1 MNVGIIQARTGSSRL
16 PGKIMMKTEGKTMLE
31 HMIERVSKSKK
42 LDKIV
47 IATTTKE
54 NDDVIVSLAKQLKI
68 DYFRG
73 SEDDVLDRYYK
84 ASKQFDAD
92 VVVRLCSDSP
102 LLDGKIIDDV
112 VEEYLSSD
120 YDFVGN
126 LSPSPR
132 TFPDGLGVEVFSSEL
147 LADAHEN
154 AKKPSEREHV
164 TFYMWMQPQKF
175 KIHRVDYKND
185 SSKYRFNLDYV
196 EDYNFLTKIFENFYQ
211 KDKNFNL
218 DEVIQWLEEN
228 PEIFKINNMIQP
240 NQGWEKSFK
249 EDKNQGYE

>member
-112 VEEYLSSD
+112 VEEYERLKKLKVEFLMGPVPQ
-120 YDFVGN
+120 DFGFQTIFDDTCGN
-126 LSPSPR
+126 LIA
-132 TFPDGLGVEVFSSEL
+132 LVELNS
-147 LADAHEN
+147 
-154 AKKPSEREHV
+154 
-164 TFYMWMQPQKF
+164 Q
-175 KIHRVDYKND
+175 
-185 SSKYRFNLDYV
+185 
-196 EDYNFLTKIFENFYQ
+196 
-211 KDKNFNL
+211 
-218 DEVIQWLEEN
+218 
-228 PEIFKINNMIQP
+228 
-240 NQGWEKSFK
+240 
-249 EDKNQGYE
+249 

>member
-1 MNVGIIQARTGSSRL
+1 MNVGIIQARTGSTRL
-16 PGKIMMKTEGKTMLE
+16 PGKIMKAEGKTMLE

-47 IATTTKE
+47 IATTTKKT
-54 NDDVIVSLAKQLKI
+54 DDVIVSLAKKLKI

-73 SEDDVLDRYYK
+73 SEDDVLDRYYN
-84 ASKQFDAD
+84 ASKAFNAD

-102 LLDGKIIDDV
+102 LLDGRIIDNV
-112 VEEYLSSD
+112 VEEYLSGD

-132 TFPDGLGVEVFSSEL
+132 TFPDGLSVEVFSSEL
-147 LADAHEN
+147 LNVAQKN

-164 TFYMWMQPQKF
+164 TFYMWMHPKKF
-175 KIHRVDYKND
+175 KIHRVDHKTD
-185 SSKYRFNLDYV
+185 LSKYRFNLDYS
-196 EDYNFLTKIFENFYQ
+196 EDYTFLTKIFENFYS
-211 KDKNFNL
+211 KNNYFAL
-218 DEVIQWLEEN
+218 DDVIEWLETN
-228 PEIFKINNMIQP
+228 PEIFKINNMIRP

-249 EDKNQGYE
+249 EDKNQGFE

>member
-1 MNVGIIQARTGSSRL
+1 MNIAIIQARTGSNRL
-16 PGKIMMKTEGKTMLE
+16 PGKIMMEIEGKTMLE

-47 IATTTKE
+47 IATTIKK
-54 NDDVIVSLAKQLKI
+54 NDDVIVSLAKKLNI

-73 SEDDVLDRYYK
+73 SEDDVLDRYYN
-84 ASKQFDAD
+84 ASKEFNAD
-92 VVVRLCSDSP
+92 IVVRLCSDSP
-102 LLDGKIIDDV
+102 LLDGKIVDNV
-112 VEEYLSSD
+112 LEEYLSGD
-120 YDFVGN
+120 YDYVGN

-147 LADAHEN
+147 LTDAQLN

-164 TFYMWMQPQKF
+164 TFYMWTQPKKY

-185 SSKYRFNLDYV
+185 SSKYRFNLDYA
-196 EDYNFLTKIFENFYQ
+196 EDYKFLKKIFENFY
-211 KDKNFNL
+211 KNNKNF
-218 DEVIQWLEEN
+218 DVEDVINWLEKN

-240 NQGWEKSFK
+240 NQGWLESFDN
-249 EDKNQGYE
+249 DKKQGFE